1 MRLIEIERT
10 NMDTWVSPEI
20 LSKGLND
27 LPPIKISTQNHLRS
41 QRKLKYTKI
50 GKEVV
55 YKKEWILK
63 YIESN
68 VREVQVSK

>member
-1 MRLIEIERT
+1 M
-10 NMDTWVSPEI
+10 NTWISPAT

-50 GKEVV
+50 GKEVM
-55 YKKEWILK
+55 YKKEWVLEYIDTNIRETQVLK
-63 YIESN
+63 
-68 VREVQVSK
+68 